1 MTALF
6 ISDLH
11 LEADRPEIGEQ
22 FLDFLDD
29 EAAQADALYILGD
42 FFEYWLGDDDPD
54 EYYASIKRSLR
65 AFTDSGVPVFFMHGN
80 RDFMIGETFA
90 AETGVTLLPDP
101 CPLALYGKSVL
112 LSHGDALCTDD
123 VEYQQLRAMTRSPEW
138 QAMMLAK
145 PLAERIAI
153 AGQARSQSHERN
165 KTLSESITD
174 VNPDAVKQTIS
185 EYGVEILLHGHTHR
199 PAIHSIEVDD
209 RIAKR
214 VVLGDWYDQGS
225 VLRWDDDG
233 LDLSPM
239 PRQALPSGSGTGDRA
254 P

>member
-1 MTALF
+1 MTTLF

-22 FLDFLDD
+22 FLEFLGD
-29 EAAQADALYILGD
+29 EAAEADALYILGD
-42 FFEYWLGDDDPD
+42 FFEYWVGDDDPD

-65 AFTDSGVPVFFMHGN
+65 AFADSGVPVYFMHGN

-90 AETGVTLLPDP
+90 SETGVTLLPDP
-101 CPLALYGKSVL
+101 YPLDLYGKSVL

-123 VEYQQLRAMTRSPEW
+123 VEYQQVRAMTRNPEW

-145 PLAERIAI
+145 PLEERIAI
-153 AGQARSQSHERN
+153 AKQARSQSEERN
-165 KTLSESITD
+165 KTLSESIMD
-174 VNPDAVKQTIS
+174 VNADAVKQTIA
-185 EYGVEILLHGHTHR
+185 EHGVEILLHGHTHR
-199 PAIHSIEVDD
+199 PAIHGIEVDD

-225 VLRWDDDG
+225 VLRWDEDG
-233 LDLSPM
+233 MDLSPM
-239 PRQALPSGSGTGDRA
+239 PR
-254 P
+254 

>member
-1 MTALF
+1 MTTLF

-22 FLDFLDD
+22 FLDFLGG
-29 EAAQADALYILGD
+29 EAAEADALYILGD
-42 FFEYWLGDDDPD
+42 FFEYWVGDDDPD

-65 AFTDSGVPVFFMHGN
+65 AFTDSGVPVYFMHGN
-80 RDFMIGETFA
+80 RDFMIGEAFA
-90 AETGVTLLPDP
+90 VETGVTLLQDP
-101 CPLALYGKSVL
+101 CPLELYDKSVL

-123 VEYQQLRAMTRSPEW
+123 VEYQQVRAMTRNPEW

-153 AGQARSQSHERN
+153 ARQARSQSEERN
-165 KTLSESITD
+165 KTLSESIMD
-174 VNPDAVKQTIS
+174 VNPEAVKQTIA
-185 EYGVEILLHGHTHR
+185 EHGVEILLHGHTHR

-214 VVLGDWYDQGS
+214 VVLGDWYDHGS
-225 VLRWDDDG
+225 VLRWDEDG
-233 LDLSPM
+233 MDLSPM
-239 PRQALPSGSGTGDRA
+239 PRQALPKGSGSQDRA
-254 P
+254 S